1 MDQQITT
8 SPSWNTREPNLRQV
22 HKPRLASR
30 ARDRRID
37 GLRGVAILLVI
48 YHHLRIS
55 CGMAALPWFPFDGL
69 LGVCLFFVI
78 SGYLITTIL
87 LREFAETQT
96 ISLPRFYGR
105 RSVRIFPAFYVF
117 ISCMILAR
125 GFGLVEF
132 QNGGLLAS
140 VFYYRNLVAA
150 SDTVLQHTWSLAVE
164 EQFYLVW
171 PFCLTWSPRRFWPW
185 LVTVGLVAKPMLKL
199 LVSGGYPDGAV
210 ALNSAGFDAVFF
222 GVALALWMNGKG
234 RKWENSKS
242 SGGWTWF
249 DALAPAA
256 LFALWGLYRSAALF
270 SGPLTVMAPV
280 LRNALVAVLV
290 FYCLARSGGAAV
302 RLLTS
307 RALVW
312 IGLISY
318 SLYLWQQP
326 FLVGHIDSGAGLAWR
341 LILLTIAAGLSYFFV
356 ERTALRLR
364 RFFLADA

>member
-1 MDQQITT
+1 MDQQIAA
-8 SPSWNTREPNLRQV
+8 SPSWNTREPDLRQV
-22 HKPRLASR
+22 HQPRLASR
-30 ARDRRID
+30 ARDARID

-48 YHHLRIS
+48 YHHIRIS
-55 CGMAALPWFPFDGL
+55 CGIVAPPWFPFDGL

-78 SGYLITTIL
+78 SGFLITTIL
-87 LREFAETQT
+87 LRELSETRT
-96 ISLPRFYGR
+96 ISLARFYGR

-125 GFGLVEF
+125 AFGLVEF
-132 QNGGLLAS
+132 QTGGLFAS
-140 VFYYRNLVAA
+140 AFYYRNLVAA

-164 EQFYLVW
+164 EQFYLFW
-171 PFCLTWSPRRFWPW
+171 PFCLAWSPRRFWPW
-185 LVTVGLVAKPMLKL
+185 LVAAGLAAKPVLKL
-199 LVSGGYPDGAV
+199 LVSGGYPDGSV
-210 ALNSAGFDAVFF
+210 ALNSAGFDAVFW
-222 GVALALWMNGKG
+222 GVALAVWISAKGK
-234 RKWENSKS
+234 KWENSKCL
-242 SGGWTWF
+242 GGWTWF

-256 LFALWGLYRSAALF
+256 LFGLWGLYRSAPLF

-280 LRNALVAVLV
+280 ARNALVAVVV

-326 FLVGHIDSGAGLAWR
+326 FLVGHIDSGAGLASR
-341 LILLTIAAGLSYFFV
+341 LIFLTIAAGLSYFFV
-356 ERTALRLR
+356 ERTALKLR
-364 RFFLADA
+364 RFFLAEA